1 MQMHPEGTSARFFQE
16 NPLAAIDLL
25 EALKEV
31 IVHIQNPI
39 HPARLQAQAAI
50 DLAEIRHIPRRASAD
65 TWHKRN
71 DAAALRLQ
79 QQQSNA
85 LGVS

>member
-16 NPLAAIDLL
+16 HPLAAIDLL
-25 EALKEV
+25 EAVKEL
-31 IVHIQNPI
+31 IVHVPNPV

-50 DLAEIRHIPRRASAD
+50 DLVEIRHIPRRASAD

>member
-16 NPLAAIDLL
+16 HPLAAIDLL
-25 EALKEV
+25 EAVKEL
-31 IVHIQNPI
+31 IVHGPNPV

-50 DLAEIRHIPRRASAD
+50 DLVEIRHIPRRASAD
-65 TWHKRN
+65 TWHQRN